1 MLVIKYRAIFFTI
14 SGLLMAA
21 SIFGLVKYGL
31 NLGIDFTGGSLLEV
45 EYTSARPDVETI
57 KTNIASISSV
67 NFGEVSVQPSGEKD
81 VIVRLRAI
89 DENEK
94 QVLKAAMANSVTV
107 ATSTG
112 TAGTT
117 TRVLIEKNFTAI
129 GPTIGKELANKG
141 LVAIGAV
148 LTVIM
153 LFIAFSF
160 RGISARQG
168 GINGWKYGTIALIAL
183 AHDVIIPTGL
193 FVYLGHFYGTEIGA
207 LFLTALL
214 AIMGISIADTIVIF
228 DRIRENLRRK
238 ISNSFEETVSISLN
252 ETFVRSFNTSMTV
265 ILALGSL
272 YYFGEA
278 TTKDFALALIAGM
291 VVGTYSSIF
300 IASPLLVVWEKMGRK

>member
-1 MLVIKYRAIFFTI
+1 MLVIKYRAIFFII

-21 SIFGLVKYGL
+21 SIFGFVKYGL

-45 EYTSARPDVETI
+45 EYTVDRPAVETI
-57 KTNIASISSV
+57 KNNIASISSV
-67 NFGEVSVQPSGEKD
+67 NFGDVSVQPSGERGA
-81 VIVRLRAI
+81 IVRLRTI

-94 QVLKAAMANSVTV
+94 QVLKAAMASGLTASSTT
-107 ATSTG
+107 ATSS
-112 TAGTT
+112 
-117 TRVLIEKNFTAI
+117 VLIEKNFTAI

-141 LVAIGAV
+141 LVAIVIV
-148 LTVIM
+148 LLVIL

-160 RGISARQG
+160 RGISARVG
-168 GINGWKYGTIALIAL
+168 GINGWKYGAIALVAL

-238 ISNSFEETVSISLN
+238 ISNSFEETVGISLN
-252 ETFVRSFNTSMTV
+252 ETFVRSFNTSLTV

-278 TTKDFALALIAGM
+278 TTKDFALALISGM
-291 VVGTYSSIF
+291 IVGTYSSIF
-300 IASPLLVVWEKMGRK
+300 IASPLLVVWEKFGRK

>member
-1 MLVIKYRAIFFTI
+1 MLVIKYRYVFFVI

-21 SIFGLVKYGL
+21 SLFGLFKYGL

-45 EYTSARPDVETI
+45 EYTGARPDVETI

-89 DENEK
+89 SENEK
-94 QVLKAAMANSVTV
+94 QVLKAAMAG
-107 ATSTG
+107 TSTSG
-112 TAGTT
+112 
-117 TRVLIEKNFTAI
+117 VLTEKNFTAI
-129 GPTIGKELANKG
+129 GPTIGQELAQKG
-141 LVAIGAV
+141 LMAIGAV
-148 LTVIM
+148 LLVIL

-160 RGISARQG
+160 RGISARAG
-168 GINGWKYGTIALIAL
+168 GINGWKYGAIALVTL

-238 ISNSFEETVSISLN
+238 ISNSFEETVGISLN
-252 ETFVRSFNTSMTV
+252 ETFVRSFNTSLTV

-291 VVGTYSSIF
+291 IVGTYSSIF
-300 IASPLLVVWEKMGRK
+300 IASPLLVVWEKLGRK

>member
-21 SIFGLVKYGL
+21 SIFGFFKYGL

-45 EYTSARPDVETI
+45 EYTVDRPDVETI
-57 KTNIASISSV
+57 KNNIASISSI
-67 NFGEVSVQPSGEKD
+67 NFGDVSVQPSGERGA
-81 VIVRLRAI
+81 IVRLRTI

-94 QVLKAAMANSVTV
+94 QVLKAAMANGLTV
-107 ATSTG
+107 GTSTAST
-112 TAGTT
+112 TAG
-117 TRVLIEKNFTAI
+117 VLVEKNFTAI

-141 LVAIGAV
+141 LVAIVIV
-148 LTVIM
+148 LLVIL

-168 GINGWKYGTIALIAL
+168 GINGWKYGAIALVAL
-183 AHDVIIPTGL
+183 SHDVIIPTGL

-238 ISNSFEETVSISLN
+238 ISNSFEETVGISLN

-278 TTKDFALALIAGM
+278 TTKDFALALISGM
-291 VVGTYSSIF
+291 IVGTYSSIF
-300 IASPLLVVWEKMGRK
+300 IASPLLVVWEKIGRK